1 MREERRILLFKASA
15 TVTLLEIEMI
25 GRVQPVKYFF
35 LGNSAITWNTVKQ
48 SVVALSSCEAEYVA
62 ASAASCQGMWI
73 VRFVEELLN
82 IKVRPFKLLID
93 NKSAIAL
100 SKNPSQHGQ
109 SKHIEMKFHFI
120 RDCVEKGYEDIEY
133 LRTESQLA
141 DSFTKSLG
149 CIKFEEIREKLGVA
163 MMN

>member
-1 MREERRILLFKASA
+1 MNKEEEEEDGSLR
-15 TVTLLEIEMI
+15 TLVFM
-25 GRVQPVKYFF
+25 F
-35 LGNSAITWNTVKQ
+35 Q
-48 SVVALSSCEAEYVA
+48 SKSPS
-62 ASAASCQGMWI
+62 
-73 VRFVEELLN
+73 ELLN

-100 SKNPSQHGQ
+100 SKNPSQHGR
-109 SKHIEMKFHFI
+109 SKHIETKFHFI
-120 RDCVEKGYEDIEY
+120 RDCVEKGYVDIEY
-133 LRTESQLA
+133 VRTESQLA